1 MPPLIR
7 FLIANFANGFLLG
20 ALAVLGILAVEP
32 ASLTRELLDDSPL
45 GLALIIYAVG
55 SSFGLGSIATA
66 LYFISEQANR

>member
-1 MPPLIR
+1 MATTLVSISR
-7 FLIANFANGFLLG
+7 TS
-20 ALAVLGILAVEP
+20 LAVLGILAVEP